1 MMILNLYYDNFRF
14 TKYLILLEIY
24 IMTYSLN
31 STLLLTILL
40 AIGLFFFLRASSKDR
55 TTVVEIT
62 SSQKP
67 LEVLNVMY
75 EWLDL
80 RGWNQIGGD
89 FDQRILI
96 FKGQVV
102 SSRFLAIFLSLLG
115 GFGSC
120 ALGLVIIQIYPT
132 LGWWPILLGFIGGPL
147 SGMIYFKKSARE
159 EKFELK
165 LLSNEDSEEM
175 TLIRLRAHRDELI
188 SLENELS
195 DRLELKSDGS
205 LFKTPI

>member
-1 MMILNLYYDNFRF
+1 
-14 TKYLILLEIY
+14 
-24 IMTYSLN
+24 MTYSLN

-67 LEVLNVMY
+67 IEVLNVMY

-80 RGWNQIGGD
+80 RGWNQTGGD

-102 SSRFLAIFLSLLG
+102 SSRLLAIFLSLLG

-132 LGWWPILLGFIGGPL
+132 LGWWPILLGLIGGPL
-147 SGMIYFKKSARE
+147 SGIIYFNKSARE
-159 EKFELK
+159 EKFELRLISSDDEK
-165 LLSNEDSEEM
+165 M
-175 TLIRLRAHRDELI
+175 TSMRLRAHRDELI

-195 DRLELKSDGS
+195 DKLDLKSDGS

>member
-1 MMILNLYYDNFRF
+1 
-14 TKYLILLEIY
+14 
-24 IMTYSLN
+24 MTYSLN

-67 LEVLNVMY
+67 IKVLTVMY

-80 RGWNQIGGD
+80 RGWNQTGGD

-96 FKGQVV
+96 FTGQVV
-102 SSRFLAIFLSLLG
+102 SSKFLAIFLGLLG

-132 LGWWPILLGFIGGPL
+132 LGWWPILLGLIGGPL
-147 SGMIYFKKSARE
+147 SGTIYFKKSARE
-159 EKFELK
+159 EKFELR
-165 LLSNEDSEEM
+165 LISNIDSEEM

-188 SLENELS
+188 SLENELR
-195 DRLELKSDGS
+195 DRLKLKSDGS

>member
-1 MMILNLYYDNFRF
+1 MN
-14 TKYLILLEIY
+14 
-24 IMTYSLN
+24 YSLN

-40 AIGLFFFLRASSKDR
+40 SIGLFFFLRASSKDR

-62 SSQKP
+62 SSRKP
-67 LEVLNVMY
+67 IEVLDVMY
-75 EWLDL
+75 EWLNL
-80 RGWNQIGGD
+80 RGWQQTGGD
-89 FDQRILI
+89 FEQRVLI

-102 SSRFLAIFLSLLG
+102 SSKFLAIFLSFLG

-120 ALGLVIIQIYPT
+120 ALGLVIIQIYPN
-132 LGWWPILLGFIGGPL
+132 LGWWPILLGLIGGPL

-165 LLSNEDSEEM
+165 LISNDNDDEITAM
-175 TLIRLRAHRDELI
+175 RLRAHRDELI

-195 DRLELKSDGS
+195 DRLKLKSDGS

>member
-1 MMILNLYYDNFRF
+1 MS
-14 TKYLILLEIY
+14 
-24 IMTYSLN
+24 YSLN

-55 TTVVEIT
+55 TTVVEMS
-62 SSQKP
+62 SSQHP
-67 LEVLNVMY
+67 LKVLNALC
-75 EWLDL
+75 EWLSL
-80 RGWNQIGGD
+80 RGWEQTGGD

-102 SSRFLAIFLSLLG
+102 SSKFLAIFLGILG

-132 LGWWPILLGFIGGPL
+132 LGWWPILLGFIGGPFA
-147 SGMIYFKKSARE
+147 GVFYFKKSARE
-159 EKFELK
+159 EKFELRLISK
-165 LLSNEDSEEM
+165 NEDEKM
-175 TLIRLRAHRDELI
+175 TLMRLRAHRDELI
-188 SLENELS
+188 SLENELG
-195 DRLELKSDGS
+195 DRLQLKSDGT

>member
-1 MMILNLYYDNFRF
+1 MS
-14 TKYLILLEIY
+14 
-24 IMTYSLN
+24 YSLN

-55 TTVVEIT
+55 TTVVEIS

-67 LEVLNVMY
+67 LKVLNDLYV
-75 EWLDL
+75 WLNL
-80 RGWNQIGGD
+80 RGWKQTGGD
-89 FDQRILI
+89 FDKRILI

-102 SSRFLAIFLSLLG
+102 SSQFLAIFLGILG

-120 ALGLVIIQIYPT
+120 ALGLVIIQIYPA

-147 SGMIYFKKSARE
+147 SGMVYFEKSARE
-159 EKFELK
+159 EKFELR
-165 LLSNEDSEEM
+165 
-175 TLIRLRAHRDELI
+175 LINKDNDVTTFMRLRAHRDELI
-188 SLENELS
+188 SLEKELG
-195 DRLELKSDGS
+195 DRLDLKSDGS

>member
-1 MMILNLYYDNFRF
+1 
-14 TKYLILLEIY
+14 
-24 IMTYSLN
+24 MTVSLN

-40 AIGLFFFLRASSKDR
+40 AVGLFFVLRASSKDR
-55 TTVVEIT
+55 TTVVEVST
-62 SSQKP
+62 SQEP

-75 EWLDL
+75 EWLNL
-80 RGWNQIGGD
+80 RGWKQSGGD

-96 FKGQVV
+96 FKGQVL
-102 SSRFLAIFLSLLG
+102 SSTMLAIFLSLLG

-120 ALGLVIIQIYPT
+120 ALGLVIIQIFPT
-132 LGWWPILLGFIGGPL
+132 LSWWPILLGLIGGPL
-147 SGMIYFKKSARE
+147 TGIIYSKKSARE
-159 EKFELK
+159 EKFELR
-165 LLSNEDSEEM
+165 LISDNDEM
-175 TLIRLRAHRDELI
+175 TLLRLRAHRDELI

>member
-1 MMILNLYYDNFRF
+1 MS
-14 TKYLILLEIY
+14 
-24 IMTYSLN
+24 YSLN

-40 AIGLFFFLRASSKDR
+40 GIGLFFFLRASSKDR
-55 TTVVEIT
+55 TTIIEVS
-62 SSQKP
+62 SSQQP
-67 LEVLNVMY
+67 LTVLDVLC
-75 EWLDL
+75 EWLIL
-80 RGWNQIGGD
+80 RGWKQIGGD

-102 SSRFLAIFLSLLG
+102 SSKSLAVFLGILG

-120 ALGLVIIQIYPT
+120 ALGLVITQLYPV
-132 LGWWPILLGFIGGPL
+132 LGWWPILLGLIGGPL

-159 EKFELK
+159 EKFELR
-165 LLSNEDSEEM
+165 LISNDNSEEM

-195 DRLELKSDGS
+195 DKLKLKSDGS

>member
-1 MMILNLYYDNFRF
+1 MS
-14 TKYLILLEIY
+14 
-24 IMTYSLN
+24 YSLN

-67 LEVLNVMY
+67 LEVLNVMC
-75 EWLDL
+75 EWLNL
-80 RGWNQIGGD
+80 RGWKQSGGD
-89 FDQRILI
+89 FDQKILI
-96 FKGQVV
+96 FKGQVI
-102 SSRFLAIFLSLLG
+102 SSKLLAIFLSLLG

-132 LGWWPILLGFIGGPL
+132 LGWWPILLGLIGGPL
-147 SGMIYFKKSARE
+147 SGIIYFNKSARE
-159 EKFELK
+159 EKFELR
-165 LLSNEDSEEM
+165 LISNDDNEQM
-175 TLIRLRAHRDELI
+175 TSMRLRAHRDELI

-195 DRLELKSDGS
+195 KKLDLKSDGS

>member
-1 MMILNLYYDNFRF
+1 
-14 TKYLILLEIY
+14 
-24 IMTYSLN
+24 MTYYLN

-40 AIGLFFFLRASSKDR
+40 AVGLFFFLRASSKDR
-55 TTVVEIT
+55 TTVIEIA

-80 RGWNQIGGD
+80 RGWSQSGGD
-89 FDQRILI
+89 FDQRLLI

-102 SSRFLAIFLSLLG
+102 SSKLLAIFLGLLG

-132 LGWWPILLGFIGGPL
+132 LGWWPILLGLIGGPL

-159 EKFELK
+159 EKFELR
-165 LLSNEDSEEM
+165 LLSDEDNEEM

>member
-1 MMILNLYYDNFRF
+1 MNF
-14 TKYLILLEIY
+14 
-24 IMTYSLN
+24 SLN

-62 SSQKP
+62 SYQKP
-67 LEVLNVMY
+67 IEVLKVIY
-75 EWLDL
+75 EWLNL
-80 RGWNQIGGD
+80 RGWQQTGGD

-102 SSRFLAIFLSLLG
+102 SSKFLAIFLSILG
-115 GFGSC
+115 FFGSC

-132 LGWWPILLGFIGGPL
+132 LKWWPILLGLIGGPL
-147 SGMIYFKKSARE
+147 SGIIYFIKSARE
-159 EKFELK
+159 EKFELR
-165 LLSNEDSEEM
+165 LISSDNEEM
-175 TLIRLRAHRDELI
+175 TSMRLKAHRDELI

-195 DRLELKSDGS
+195 DRLELKTDGS

>member
-1 MMILNLYYDNFRF
+1 
-14 TKYLILLEIY
+14 
-24 IMTYSLN
+24 MTYSLN

-55 TTVVEIT
+55 TTVVEIS
-62 SSQKP
+62 SSQNP
-67 LEVLNVMY
+67 IEVLNVMY
-75 EWLDL
+75 EWLNL
-80 RGWNQIGGD
+80 RGWKQIGGD

-102 SSRFLAIFLSLLG
+102 SSKLLAIFLSLLG
-115 GFGSC
+115 GLGSC
-120 ALGLVIIQIYPT
+120 ALGLVVIQIYPY
-132 LGWWPILLGFIGGPL
+132 LGWWPILLGLIGGPL

-159 EKFELK
+159 EKFELR
-165 LLSNEDSEEM
+165 LISNEDNEEM

-195 DRLELKSDGS
+195 DRLKLKSDGS

>member
-1 MMILNLYYDNFRF
+1 MQ
-14 TKYLILLEIY
+14 
-24 IMTYSLN
+24 YSLN
-31 STLLLTILL
+31 STLFLTILL

-55 TTVVEIT
+55 TTIVEIT

-67 LEVLNVMY
+67 VEVLNTIC
-75 EWLDL
+75 EWLNL
-80 RGWNQIGGD
+80 RGWKQTGGD
-89 FDQRILI
+89 FDQRTLI

-102 SSRFLAIFLSLLG
+102 SSKFLAIFLSLLG

-132 LGWWPILLGFIGGPL
+132 LGWWPILLGLIGGPL

-165 LLSNEDSEEM
+165 LISNEDSDEI

-195 DRLELKSDGS
+195 DKLDLKSDGS